1 MVMVMV
7 MVMVTVMVMVM
18 LTEMV
23 IAMRCDL
30 HAAVVAEVVDLE
42 ALLHHFDGE
51 KLGGS
56 GGADACAAAERD
68 ETTAEA

>member
-1 MVMVMV
+1 MRQENDRLV
-7 MVMVTVMVMVM
+7 MVMVTV
-18 LTEMV
+18 
-23 IAMRCDL
+23 IAMGCDL

-56 GGADACAAAERD
+56 GGADACAAAQRD
-68 ETTAEA
+68 KTTAEA

>member
-1 MVMVMV
+1 MV
-7 MVMVTVMVMVM
+7 MVMVTV
-18 LTEMV
+18 
-23 IAMRCDL
+23 IAMGCDL

-56 GGADACAAAERD
+56 GGADACAAAQRD
-68 ETTAEA
+68 KTTAEA

>member
-1 MVMVMV
+1 MRQENYRLV
-7 MVMVTVMVMVM
+7 MVMVTV
-18 LTEMV
+18 
-23 IAMRCDL
+23 IAMGCDL

-56 GGADACAAAERD
+56 GGADACAAAQRD
-68 ETTAEA
+68 KTTAEA